1 MDDRTVDDPVQAE
14 ILKFYANPQQSVEN
28 FALKKYGI
36 TAAQLRN
43 DRKKRDSIK
52 MELYLE
58 NYANQGV
65 QHQKEKDPGQDIYE
79 NLELQFQ
86 NIYLQQKFQDQTRQE
101 LDYDEMLDLRR
112 EVKTEFQK
120 YREQARLE
128 YESDYRDYLR
138 LNQYEQQILAKHQID
153 ENLPLTEMISDFAAF
168 KF

>member
-1 MDDRTVDDPVQAE
+1 M
-14 ILKFYANPQQSVEN
+14 
-28 FALKKYGI
+28 
-36 TAAQLRN
+36 
-43 DRKKRDSIK
+43 
-52 MELYLE
+52 
-58 NYANQGV
+58 
-65 QHQKEKDPGQDIYE
+65 
-79 NLELQFQ
+79 ELQFQ